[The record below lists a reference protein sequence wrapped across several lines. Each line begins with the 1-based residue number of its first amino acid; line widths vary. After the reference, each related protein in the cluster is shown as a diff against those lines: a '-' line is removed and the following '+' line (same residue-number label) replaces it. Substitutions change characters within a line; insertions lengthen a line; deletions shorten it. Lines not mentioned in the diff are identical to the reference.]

1 MFTFEYVLSFDQV
14 QCIKCTGVKP
24 SPYLRSDS
32 FINDN
37 KQTDKNVKI

>member
-1 MFTFEYVLSFDQV
+1 MFTFEHVLSSDQV
-14 QCIKCTGVKP
+14 QCIKCTGPKP

-37 KQTDKNVKI
+37 KQSDKNVKI